1 MAYKIAY
8 QATRKGGS
16 EYVGYIRMTGKSVE
30 DARRVA
36 MAYLFSRKWLEPGAG
51 IYIVGTALA

>member
-16 EYVGYIRMTGKSVE
+16 EYVGYIRMSAKTEADV
-30 DARRVA
+30 RRLA

-51 IYIVGTALA
+51 IYIVGTAIA